1 MGVSMKNL
9 VESLVVSLI
18 PELISPVDVS
28 KPDSGIW
35 ILDDGTWND
44 SGVWKDDSIWNDGE

>member
-1 MGVSMKNL
+1 MKNL